1 MATSYQSPGVYVEEV
16 DRGTKPI
23 EGVGT
28 AVAAFVGF
36 TERAEDAGRN
46 GGPPKSLLNKATL
59 VTNWNQFTQKYGG
72 FVQGAYLPH
81 AVYGYF
87 ANGGGR
93 CYVISINTLG
103 VSGDPALAKAA
114 QAALPSTSDAKAESL
129 LIKAREGGPAGNQI
143 SVSVRHEG
151 PPAAAEGEAPEEGGD
166 TFTLIVNRSG
176 GEVER
181 FEGLTMGAG
190 DRNVETVVNTRSKLI
205 QVDMVRK
212 AGKLAERRPAQG
224 GYPLQGGEMKALTI
238 SAPQFQGDAARRE
251 GLGALEALDDV
262 TMVCVPDLMSSYQ
275 RGDLGLDGVKAV
287 QTALLNHCERMKY
300 RFAILDAPPGM
311 TPQAIASWRMEQ
323 AGYDSKFG
331 ALYYPWIAV
340 PDPTSASGA
349 SVMIPPG
356 GHIAGVYARTDEQ
369 RGVHKAP
376 ANEVIM
382 GATGLEFN
390 VTKGEQ
396 DVLNPIGVN
405 CTRVFPGRGIRL
417 WGARTLSSDPSW
429 RYINVRRLFN
439 YVEASI
445 EGGTQW
451 VVFEP
456 NDQDLWARVRRDVSA
471 FLRLVWRSGALFGA
485 TPEQAFYVKCDEE
498 LNPLEVRDAGQLIIE
513 VGLAPVKPAEFVIFR
528 ISQWAGPNAEL
539 T

>member
-1 MATSYQSPGVYVEEV
+1 MAPTYLSPGVYVEEV

-36 TERAEDAGRN
+36 TEWAEEPGRN
-46 GGPPKSLLNKATL
+46 GSAPTSLLNKATL
-59 VTNWNQFTQKYGG
+59 VTNWNQFTQKFGG
-72 FVQGAYLPH
+72 FVEGAYLPQ
-81 AVYGYF
+81 AVYGYL

-93 CYVISINTLG
+93 CYVISLNTLA
-103 VSGDPALAKAA
+103 VSDDPARGVAAKAA
-114 QAALPSTSDAKAESL
+114 LPTIADPEADSVLIQA
-129 LIKAREGGPAGNQI
+129 RQGGPVGNEI
-143 SVSVRHEG
+143 GVVVEHEG
-151 PPAAAEGEAPEEGGD
+151 AGEEEGD
-166 TFTLIVNRSG
+166 TFVLIVNRGTS
-176 GEVER
+176 EVER
-181 FEGLTMGAG
+181 FEGLTMGSG
-190 DRNVETVVNTRSKLI
+190 DRNVATVVNATSQLI
-205 QVDMVRK
+205 QVEVLRK
-212 AGKLAERRPAQG
+212 TGKLTERRPAEG
-224 GYPLQGGEMKALTI
+224 SYGLQGGEITALAVM
-238 SAPQFQGDAARRE
+238 APQFEGNAARRE
-251 GLGALEALDDV
+251 GIGALEALDDV
-262 TMVCVPDLMSSYQ
+262 TMVSAPDVMSSYL
-275 RGDLGLDGVKAV
+275 RGDMDLDGVKAV

-300 RFAILDAPPGM
+300 RFAILDAPPDM
-311 TPQAIASWRMEQ
+311 SPQQIADWRYDQ

-331 ALYYPWIAV
+331 ALYYPWIAIANPLGANGATMLV
-340 PDPTSASGA
+340 PPSG
-349 SVMIPPG
+349 
-356 GHIAGVYARTDEQ
+356 HLAGIYARTDDQ

-376 ANEVIM
+376 ANEVVS
-382 GATGLEFN
+382 GALGLELN

-396 DVLNPIGVN
+396 DGLNPMGVN
-405 CTRVFPGRGIRL
+405 CIRAFPGRGIRV

-456 NDQDLWARVRRDVSA
+456 NNEDLWARVRRDVMA

-498 LNPLEVRDAGQLIIE
+498 LNPPEVRDAGQLIIE

-528 ISQWAGPNAEL
+528 ISQWAGPNAEAA
-539 T
+539 